1 MDEIPFDVDGRLS
14 AAYRRMV
21 AEMREEAEMEIGD
34 GDDDA
39 EEALAGN
46 VDGGEG
52 ERGRMAQLGE
62 VMEAQHL
69 VCGKVN
75 GKPIA
80 LSPEDIEEMYQ
91 DYKKRRGHGGGVVP
105 VIETEEEKETMREA
119 RKLARTRAGT
129 KKAEGGD
136 SCGSC
141 RFGVQAHQRPVQANS
156 SRLLV
161 RCICATGD

>member
-91 DYKKRRGHGGGVVP
+91 DYKNAAATEVVLCRSSRRRRRRKRCGRRGSLTAHEPEQKKQKAAIRAAAVALGC
-105 VIETEEEKETMREA
+105 
-119 RKLARTRAGT
+119 KLTNGRYKRTRP
-129 KKAEGGD
+129 D
-136 SCGSC
+136 Y
-141 RFGVQAHQRPVQANS
+141 
-156 SRLLV
+156 
-161 RCICATGD
+161 